1 MHYAGFWK
9 RLVALVI
16 DTLVILIA
24 SGVIGLA
31 LGIVMAVTAPIDQL
45 GVGELLA
52 NLSGLLLGWF
62 YYAGFES
69 SPAQATPGK
78 QLLGLRVTD
87 LGGQPIGFG
96 RASGRYF
103 ARILSSLILMIGYLM
118 AAFTARKQSLHDL
131 LSGCLVVS
139 GKADASP

>member
-1 MHYAGFWK
+1 MRGSRVH
-9 RLVALVI
+9 R
-16 DTLVILIA
+16 
-24 SGVIGLA
+24 
-31 LGIVMAVTAPIDQL
+31 PR
-45 GVGELLA
+45 
-52 NLSGLLLGWF
+52 
-62 YYAGFES
+62 
-69 SPAQATPGK
+69 PR
-78 QLLGLRVTD
+78 RVTD